1 MEVAFRICSLA
12 VSRTFNILDK
22 VLSSCESPTCTAPAC
37 SPARNYTRKIRVRRR
52 CVKLQVK
59 NCTSSEPVS
68 VIVCSRK
75 RTPSF
80 KSLSRTPTLETIY
93 EEDTGENLKLTDPLN
108 PRWVKNIDSDHIMF
122 SAKASRA

>member
-1 MEVAFRICSLA
+1 MDVAFRICSLA
-12 VSRTFNILDK
+12 VSRTFNMLDK
-22 VLSSCESPTCTAPAC
+22 VLSSCEIPSCTAPSC

-59 NCTSSEPVS
+59 NGKSSEPQS
-68 VIVCSRK
+68 IVVGSRK

-93 EEDTGENLKLTDPLN
+93 EEDAVENLKLTDTLN
-108 PRWVKNIDSDHIMF
+108 SDWVNNVDADHIMF
-122 SAKASRA
+122 STKASRS